1 MGKLYL
7 TGDIHG
13 WTDISKLYPDKFSE
27 GQSLTKDDFLI
38 ILGDFG
44 LIFYPKETNYV
55 IKEKK
60 YLDKLN
66 DYPWTTLF
74 ICGNHENF
82 NRLWSDEFP
91 VMNDFHSG
99 KVSKI
104 RDSIF
109 YLHRGEI
116 FDFNNKSFLTLGGAS
131 SIDKIYRKRGFSW
144 WPQEEITKEEYEIAM
159 NNLEKRDFEVD
170 YILSHT
176 AATDHIRD
184 LWLKNLLID
193 LKKIDQSS
201 QYLQKIK
208 DKTKYKHWYFGH
220 FHADCET
227 NDYSCLYDKI
237 VRVF

>member
-82 NRLWSDEFP
+82 NR
-91 VMNDFHSG
+91 
-99 KVSKI
+99 KK
-104 RDSIF
+104 
-109 YLHRGEI
+109 
-116 FDFNNKSFLTLGGAS
+116 
-131 SIDKIYRKRGFSW
+131 GFSW

-170 YILSHT
+170 YILSHI
-176 AATDHIRD
+176 AATNHIRD

-237 VRVF
+237 VNVF